1 MILMI
6 YSPGDMDR
14 LEGETIKDIIIRM
27 YGEFYSRYE
36 GDEFLTLTLGSIPA
50 LISPE

>member
-6 YSPGDMDR
+6 YSPDDMDR
-14 LEGETIKDIIIRM
+14 LEGETIKEIIIRM
-27 YGEFYSRYE
+27 CGEFYSRYE
-36 GDEFLTLTLGSIPA
+36 VDELLNLTLGSIPA